1 MLTLEQFRAT
11 GVDVADITDYN
22 GANNDPG
29 LGWPGRVYM
38 DGTLNIERVGDGW
51 VLTIGNEQYD
61 YDAVEPLEKILYDWA
76 KDEYGEMFD
85 TEYRIPPCPINPTEA
100 QMRTWFEE
108 MHKRGL
114 SFHPDDDPAEVIST
128 LTPIGCERL
137 FHDNECEA
145 LRRIMRDLF
154 RLHGD
159 RVHQVA
165 NEVVGV
171 TTGEEEE

>member
-1 MLTLEQFRAT
+1 MMTLEQFRRT
-11 GVDVADITDYN
+11 GVYVADITDYN
-22 GANNDPG
+22 GADNDQG
-29 LGWPGRVYM
+29 RGRPGRIYM

-51 VLTIGNEQYD
+51 VLTIGSQQYD
-61 YDAVEPLEKILYDWA
+61 YDAYAPLEEILYDWA

-100 QMRTWFEE
+100 QMREWFEE

-114 SFHPDDDPAEVIST
+114 SYHPDDDPADVIYD
-128 LTPIGCERL
+128 LGGYRV
-137 FHDNECEA
+137 FYDNEVEA
-145 LRRIMRDLF
+145 LRSIMRDLF

-171 TTGEEEE
+171 TTGDEG

>member
-1 MLTLEQFRAT
+1 MLTLEQFKAT
-11 GVDVADITDYN
+11 GRDVPDISLYN
-22 GANNDPG
+22 GCGQPAD
-29 LGWPGRVYM
+29 GRIYM
-38 DGTLNIERVGDGW
+38 DGTLSIEGHPGEWLLV
-51 VLTIGNEQYD
+51 IGNQQTMGTGD
-61 YDAVEPLEKILYDWA
+61 EPGWLESQLYDWA

-100 QMRTWFEE
+100 QMREWFEE

-114 SFHPDDDPAEVIST
+114 SYHPDDDPAEVIST

-171 TTGEEEE
+171 TTGEEE